1 MSPAR
6 TVKSSRM
13 PHVNS
18 DQRKA
23 HAKMIGDLYRVY
35 CLVRKGNLRVVNPN
49 PKQPFI
55 PRMEIYDNP
64 ASDTIVA
71 TFELPGVKF
80 TDISISVKDEV
91 LFVEGE
97 RRNKYIRHR
106 HPSVR
111 EPART
116 EGGNMDVDSD
126 MIKDLFPHS
135 EFRYGKFRKTFD
147 LPRGADNSCIKA
159 STSDG
164 LLTVIWPRDP
174 LAYKQT
180 HNMERLS
187 LEHPTSALRGRH
199 SEPLA
204 TSAHYYQDSM

>member
-6 TVKSSRM
+6 TVNPSRM
-13 PHVNS
+13 SNSIS

-23 HAKMIGDLYRVY
+23 RLRMMQDLYKVY

-49 PKQPFI
+49 PKKPFI
-55 PRMEIYDNP
+55 PRMEVYDDP
-64 ASDTIVA
+64 ASEIIVA

-80 TDISISVKDEV
+80 TDMSISVKDEV

-97 RRNKYIRHR
+97 RRARYIPHR

-111 EPART
+111 GPTQT
-116 EGGNMDVDSD
+116 EGGDMNSD
-126 MIKDLFPHS
+126 AVKDLFPHY
-135 EFRYGKFRKTFD
+135 EFRYGKFCKTFD

-159 STSDG
+159 SASDG
-164 LLTVIWPRDP
+164 LLTVTWPRDP
-174 LAYKQT
+174 LAYNQA

-187 LEHPTSALRGRH
+187 IERPTSSIRRRH
-199 SEPLA
+199 AEPLA
-204 TSAHYYQDSM
+204 TGVHYSQDSK